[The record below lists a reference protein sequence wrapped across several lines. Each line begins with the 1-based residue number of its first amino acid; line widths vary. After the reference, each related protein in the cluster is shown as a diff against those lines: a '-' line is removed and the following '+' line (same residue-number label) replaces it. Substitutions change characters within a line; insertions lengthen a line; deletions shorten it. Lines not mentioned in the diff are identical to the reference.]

1 MAVITISRQ
10 MGSLGT
16 EIAQDVAGKL
26 KYKYLDKEGIE
37 QGLTTHGLAVSEVE
51 KFDEKSL
58 PFWVNWQAQGRKFF
72 HAMRMVIYEAARR
85 GNVVIIGR
93 GGQLLLKGIPGVIHI
108 RIIAPFKDR
117 VQRLMAK
124 DGGNEKELLRTLKQS
139 DRDSGRF
146 IRIFFDADWENADL
160 YDLTINTHYIPV
172 DLAVDMILR
181 AIPAVEAMKD
191 TQRSRERLDDLIL
204 QMMVETVLLNADVR
218 NIRVEV
224 AGGVVTLSGNVSSS
238 SEVRSFV
245 NLISGI
251 EGVKKVNS
259 NMAIYTHIGT

>member
-51 KFDEKSL
+51 KFDEKNL

-72 HAMRMVIYEAARR
+72 YAMRMVIYEAARK

-124 DGGNEKELLRTLKQS
+124 DGGNEKELLRILKQS
-139 DRDSGRF
+139 DRDSEGF
-146 IRIFFDADWENADL
+146 IRIFFDAAWENADL

-181 AIPAVEAMKD
+181 AIPTVDAMKD

-204 QMMVETVLLNADVR
+204 QLKVEAVLLNAGSR
-218 NIRVEV
+218 NIIVEV
-224 AGGVVTLSGNVSSS
+224 AGGLVTLRGNVLS
-238 SEVRSFV
+238 
-245 NLISGI
+245 NLEGRNYLNMVSGI
-251 EGVKKVNS
+251 EGVVKVNS